1 MKYLIIKHCALGKRT
16 TRATA
21 AASVTKQPA
30 GFGDGY
36 VVQMLL
42 EYISVMLMVTI
53 LTHFIFRLNLSF
65 KLKLSLKPN

>member
-42 EYISVMLMVTI
+42 
-53 LTHFIFRLNLSF
+53 
-65 KLKLSLKPN
+65 